1 MLSLLLASFL
11 NTANAVPLQ
20 LTQQGRLVDSA
31 GTAAT
36 GSHDL
41 TFRIYNASNG
51 GTLLWEET
59 ISTNFTNGY
68 YSEIL
73 GSDSINNPLEDS
85 ILESGDIYIE
95 LEVDTD
101 GPLSPRQMVSATP
114 YARIAGKAE
123 SAARAP

>member
-20 LTQQGRLVDSA
+20 LTQQGRLVDSS

-41 TFRIYNASNG
+41 TFRIYNASSS

-59 ISTNFTNGY
+59 VSTTFTNGY
-68 YSEIL
+68 YSAVL
-73 GSDSINNPLEDS
+73 GGDTVNNPLED
-85 ILESGDIYIE
+85 
-95 LEVDTD
+95 
-101 GPLSPRQMVSATP
+101 LSL
-114 YARIAGKAE
+114 IHI
-123 SAARAP
+123 